1 MRQKILSAEIIEGF
15 VGSLLIKKFDSP
27 TAIPDVHREWWE
39 LCTSTSRFVALAAP
53 RGFAKSTAI
62 THSYT
67 LASVLFRERDFVL
80 VISGTEAQSIMFL
93 NDIKSELMDNADLKQ
108 LFKVKGF
115 LKDSESDIIVEM
127 EDGHKFRII
136 AKGAEQKLRGVKWN
150 GRRPNL
156 IVCDDMEDD
165 EQVLNKDRREKFR
178 KWFYGALI
186 PCIGSDGIIRVVG
199 TILHMD
205 SMLQRLMPEFQLMS
219 SQKHKFIV
227 EEELKTY
234 TNHVLPWKSVKYKAH
249 NDDFSQLLWPERW
262 TKEALTAMRERFI
275 SQGLA
280 DVYSQEM
287 LNVPLDEANA
297 FFKKSDFSGMYPED
311 LDRRMNYYI
320 AADLAISE
328 KQKADYSAFVVG
340 GLDDNGILHI
350 VKVVKGR
357 MDGRELVELI
367 LALETKYHPESFG
380 IEEGTISKSIGPY
393 LREEMVKRGIFPSLY
408 LLKPS
413 ADKLTRARSTQARM
427 RASAVRFDK
436 SSDWYQGLEDEMTR
450 FPRDRHDDQVD
461 AMAYLGLM
469 LDKMVDAPTP
479 NEIADEVYESEYATS
494 GLYEQGRNGTT
505 GY

>member
-1 MRQKILSAEIIEGF
+1 MRKRILTSEIIEGF
-15 VGSLLIKKFDSP
+15 VGSLLIKRFDAPSS
-27 TAIPDVHREWWE
+27 IPDVHREWWD
-39 LCTSTSRFVALAAP
+39 LCTSPHKFVALAAP

-80 VISGTEAQSIMFL
+80 LISGTEAQSIMFL
-93 NDIKSELMDNADLKQ
+93 NDIKSELLDNTDLNR
-108 LFKVKGF
+108 LFKIKGF

-136 AKGAEQKLRGVKWN
+136 AKGAEQKLRGVKWS

-178 KWFYGALI
+178 KWFYGALL
-186 PCIGSDGIIRVVG
+186 PCRSDDGIIRVVG

-205 SMLQRLMPEFQLMS
+205 SMLQRLMPEFQL
-219 SQKHKFIV
+219 QTKNKHKFIV

-234 TNHVLPWKSVKYKAH
+234 SDHILPWKSIKYKAH
-249 NDDFSQLLWPERW
+249 NEDFTALLWPERK
-262 TKEALTAMRERFI
+262 TKELLIAMRESYI
-275 SQGLA
+275 SQGLP

-287 LNVPLDEANA
+287 LNIPLDEANA
-297 FFKKSDFSGMYPED
+297 FFKKNDFAAMYDED
-311 LDRRMNYYI
+311 YESHKNFYI
-320 AADLAISE
+320 TADLAVSE
-328 KQKADYSAFVVG
+328 KQRADYSAIVIG
-340 GLDDNGILHI
+340 ALNDNGILCI

-357 MDGRELVELI
+357 MDARELVELI
-367 LALETKYHPESFG
+367 LSLQERYNPEAFG
-380 IEEGTISKSIGPY
+380 IEDGVISKSIGPY
-393 LREEMVKRGIFPSLY
+393 LNEEIIKRGIYPNLV

-413 ADKLTRARSTQARM
+413 ADKNTRARSIQARM
-427 RASAVRFDK
+427 RAGSVRFDK
-436 SSDWYQGLEDEMTR
+436 RADWYQGLEDEMIR

-469 LDKMVDAPTP
+469 LNKMVDAATP
-479 NEIADEVYESEYATS
+479 QELADEAYEDDYESS
-494 GLYEQGRNGTT
+494 GLFDTGRNKTC